1 MRQHPRIATESFR
14 IRGLDC
20 AEEVAALKS
29 VLAPQAGVRELVF
42 DVLHAKMVV
51 TFDPS
56 AIAATEIIA
65 AVATTGLRAVPWDER
80 EHSPTEQVRRSERL
94 GPLIAT
100 VGSGVLLL
108 AAWLVHALQSGW
120 RAALGLAD
128 VEMPLLPRVLF
139 LVATGVGAMFVLP
152 KAFLAARRFRPD
164 MHLLMAVAVAGAIGL
179 GELSEAATVVFL
191 FAVSLSLEAWSVGR
205 ARRAIHALMTL
216 APDTACLLQ
225 FDGTEANVPAD
236 SVIVGDTLIVRP
248 GERFPLDGKVVKG
261 ATTVN
266 EAPITGESLPVVKSI
281 GSDVFAGTINADG
294 AVEIVTTKIAS
305 DTTLAHILRI
315 VGDAQRHR
323 SRGEQWVEK
332 FARVYTP
339 AVMALASLVMLLP
352 PLFLSHDWSS
362 SFYEGLV
369 LLVIACPCALVIST
383 PVSIVAALTSA
394 ANAGVLVKGGQV
406 LELTAQLRAVAI
418 DKTGTLTLG
427 QPDVRQVI
435 PFGDSREA
443 DVLAM
448 AAAIEAR
455 SQHPLAQAIVRKAR
469 GAGVTFAPVEDFR
482 SLPGRGA
489 EGLMAGRRVGVGS
502 LRYLA
507 DLGCETA
514 SLRSA
519 FEELTARGDGV
530 VAVCDAEQIRGL
542 IAFADSLRPDATS
555 AVSALRAAGIEHIV
569 MLTGDYRRTADVLA
583 QEVGVDEVHA
593 ELLPQA
599 KADQVDELVRRFGQV
614 AMIGDGVNDA
624 PALARA
630 TVGIAMGVAGTDA
643 ALETADIALM
653 GDDLTRVAW
662 LIHHARWTRRIIRQ
676 NVIAAL
682 GVKTAFAM
690 LTIFGLASLWTAIA
704 ADMGMS
710 LLVVFNALRLLKDTV
725 SESPHDGQTPAQTIH
740 SH

>member
-1 MRQHPRIATESFR
+1 MTQHPRIETECFR
-14 IRGLDC
+14 IRGLHC
-20 AEEVAALKS
+20 AEEVAVLKS
-29 VLAPQAGVRELVF
+29 VLAPQAGVRELAF
-42 DVLHAKMVV
+42 DVLHGKMVV

-65 AVATTGLRAVPWDER
+65 AVATTGLHAVPWDER
-80 EHSPTEQVRRSERL
+80 EHTPAEQVRRSERI
-94 GPLIAT
+94 GPLIAN

-108 AAWLVHALQSGW
+108 AAWLAHALQSGW

-139 LVATGVGAMFVLP
+139 LVATGVGGIFVLP
-152 KAFLAARRFRPD
+152 KAFLAARSFRPD
-164 MHLLMAVAVAGAIGL
+164 MHLLMTVAVAGAIGL

-225 FDGTEANVPAD
+225 SDGTEAKVPAD
-236 SVIVGDTLIVRP
+236 TVIVGDTLIVRP

-261 ATTVN
+261 ATTVD
-266 EAPITGESLPVVKSI
+266 EAPITGESLPVVKTL

-294 AVEIVTTKIAS
+294 AVEILTTKVAS

-339 AVMALASLVMLLP
+339 AVMALAGLVMLLP

-383 PVSIVAALTSA
+383 PVCIVAALTSA

-406 LELTAQLRAVAI
+406 LELAAQLRAVAI

-427 QPDVRQVI
+427 QPDVREVI

-455 SQHPLAQAIVRKAR
+455 SQHPLAQAIVRKAH
-469 GAGVTFAPVEDFR
+469 GAGVAFAPVEDFQ

-489 EGLMAGRRVGVGS
+489 EGLIAGRRVWVGS
-502 LRYLA
+502 LRFLE
-507 DLGCETA
+507 DLG
-514 SLRSA
+514 RSTTNVCPA
-519 FEELTARGDGV
+519 VEELTAHGDGV
-530 VAVCDAEQIRGL
+530 IAVCDAEQIRGL
-542 IAFADSLRPDATS
+542 IAFTDALRPEAAS
-555 AVSALRAAGIEHIV
+555 AVRALRAAGIEHIV
-569 MLTGDYRRTADVLA
+569 MLTGDHRRTAEVLA
-583 QEVGVDEVHA
+583 QQVGVDEVRA

-599 KADQVDELVRRFGQV
+599 KAERVEELVHRFGQV

-682 GVKTAFAM
+682 GVKAAFAV
-690 LTIFGLASLWTAIA
+690 LTVFGLASLWTAIA
-704 ADMGMS
+704 ADTGMS

-725 SESPHDGQTPAQTIH
+725 PESPHEGRIFP
-740 SH
+740 